1 MSPDASSA
9 RPLTAPLRED
19 LRLVAGMIADG
30 ARVLDVGCGEGELL
44 SYLVNHK
51 GVDGRGMELSQGG
64 VNSCVRNGLSVIQ
77 GDADHDLHDNPSQAF
92 DYVVLSQTLQATMKP
107 HEVLR
112 HLVRIGKRAV
122 VSIPNF
128 GQWRMRVRL
137 LTEGRMPR
145 TPSLPHHWYDTPN
158 IHLCTILDFLDLCDD
173 AGIVVERS
181 VAMDDGGLPYRL
193 NTRGRLANLL
203 AAQGLFLL
211 SGPS

>member
-77 GDADHDLHDNPSQAF
+77 GDADHDLTITRRR
-92 DYVVLSQTLQATMKP
+92 LSTTSSS
-107 HEVLR
+107 
-112 HLVRIGKRAV
+112 VRPCR
-122 VSIPNF
+122 
-128 GQWRMRVRL
+128 RR
-137 LTEGRMPR
+137 
-145 TPSLPHHWYDTPN
+145 
-158 IHLCTILDFLDLCDD
+158 
-173 AGIVVERS
+173 
-181 VAMDDGGLPYRL
+181 
-193 NTRGRLANLL
+193 
-203 AAQGLFLL
+203 
-211 SGPS
+211 